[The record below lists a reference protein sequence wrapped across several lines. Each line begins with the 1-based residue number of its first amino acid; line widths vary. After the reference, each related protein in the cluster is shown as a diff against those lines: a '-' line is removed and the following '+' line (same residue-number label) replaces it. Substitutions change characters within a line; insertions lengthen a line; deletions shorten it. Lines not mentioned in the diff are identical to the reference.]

1 MVVSPVL
8 DNEAGLQSTSA
19 YDARTLEASEDFVR
33 YNRWVVSAFGPAIGG
48 RALEIGCGI
57 GTMSA
62 LLVERCS
69 ELVLVEPAPNLRARL
84 TERFAGSPSVTV
96 CEGLLE
102 TAVQRRPDVFESGF
116 DAVVAFNVLE
126 HIEDDVGALRQAADL
141 LRPDGRVCLFVP
153 AMPWLYGAVDAQ
165 VDHVR
170 RYTKAT
176 MGAALAAAGLQPER
190 LQYLDLLGMV
200 PWFVFGRVLKRS
212 TQGGGVG
219 WYDRVV
225 IPVCR
230 GLDRLVG
237 PPVGKNLVVVATVRR

>member
-1 MVVSPVL
+1 MT
-8 DNEAGLQSTSA
+8 ASTSL
-19 YDARTLEASEDFVR
+19 YDATTLEASEDFVR
-33 YNRWVVSAFGPAIGG
+33 YNRWVVSAFGSAIGG

-62 LLVERCS
+62 LLVDRCS

-96 CEGLLE
+96 CEGLLAS
-102 TAVQRRPDVFESGF
+102 AVQRRPDVFGTGF
-116 DAVVAFNVLE
+116 DAVVSFNVLE

-141 LRPDGRVCLFVP
+141 LRPGGRVCLFVP

-176 MGAALAAAGLQPER
+176 MEAALAAAGLEPER
-190 LQYLDLLGMV
+190 LEYLDLLGMV
-200 PWFVFGRVLKRS
+200 PWFVFGRILKRS
-212 TQGGGVG
+212 TQGGGVD
-219 WYDRVV
+219 WYDRFV

-230 GLDRLVG
+230 AFDRLVG
-237 PPVGKNLVVVATVRR
+237 PPVGKNLVVVATARR